1 MVNTG
6 HTGRPSLITRI
17 ARSVITGRS
26 SSSLHLTT
34 AFPSPSRFAGPLRFS
49 LPFFSLV
56 LNYRSLE
63 ARCHSFIL
71 PGGHPAIAEYTHTF
85 RSFHPHSL
93 ERACA
98 LFAIERVRSLQNTAQ
113 RASAISTGLIPAE
126 IVSPVTPCR
135 TCIVQDPKR

>member
-17 ARSVITGRS
+17 ARCHHSP
-26 SSSLHLTT
+26 SSSLHLTI
-34 AFPSPSRFAGPLRFS
+34 AFPSPPRFAGPLRFY

-56 LNYRSLE
+56 LHYRGLE
-63 ARCHSFIL
+63 ARCHSFITF
-71 PGGHPAIAEYTHTF
+71 GRRPATAEYTHTF
-85 RSFHPHSL
+85 RSFHSHSL
-93 ERACA
+93 KRACA

-113 RASAISTGLIPAE
+113 RAFVISTGLIPAE

-135 TCIVQDPKR
+135 TC